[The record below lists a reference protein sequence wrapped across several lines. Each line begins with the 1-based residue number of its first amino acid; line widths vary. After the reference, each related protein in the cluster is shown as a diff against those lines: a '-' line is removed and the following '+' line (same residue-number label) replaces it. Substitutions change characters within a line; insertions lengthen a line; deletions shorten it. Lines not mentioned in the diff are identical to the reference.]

1 MLKTNIKIKKMK
13 NRMLFVVFVLVSSQS
28 FSQGFVQGIM
38 QRLQFGLK
46 AGGNYSNYTQQNFTS
61 DGLAGFHAGALV
73 DFRLTK
79 NLFIQEEFLFSSQGA
94 KIKSDLFGKDNVK
107 VDYFTVP
114 FLLKYRTNLG
124 IYVEAGPQVGMRT
137 SENMGYAQTG
147 DFAKRLDLSAAGG
160 LGFQSKSGF
169 GIGVRY
175 VAGLSK
181 VADFK
186 LSDETP
192 EFRNSV
198 MQASIFYIF

>member
-1 MLKTNIKIKKMK
+1 MKKMK
-13 NRMLFVVFVLVSSQS
+13 NLMLFALLLFAFVLVSAQS
-28 FSQGFVQGIM
+28 FSQSFVQGIM
-38 QRLQFGLK
+38 GRLQFGLK
-46 AGGNYSNYTQQNFTS
+46 AGGNYSNYTQQNFSS
-61 DGLAGFHAGALV
+61 DGLIGFHAGALV

-107 VDYFTVP
+107 VNYFTVP

-124 IYVEAGPQVGMRT
+124 LYVEAGPQVGMRT
-137 SENMGYAQTG
+137 SENTSDPQTG

-160 LGFQSKSGF
+160 LGFQSKNGF

-181 VADFK
+181 VGDFK
-186 LSDETP
+186 LSNENP

-198 MQASIFYIF
+198 MQASVFYIF